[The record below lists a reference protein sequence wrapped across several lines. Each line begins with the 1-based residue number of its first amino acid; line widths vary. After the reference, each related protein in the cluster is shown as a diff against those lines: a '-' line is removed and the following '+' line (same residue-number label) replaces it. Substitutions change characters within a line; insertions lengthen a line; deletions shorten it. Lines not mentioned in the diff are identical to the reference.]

1 MRPTRLAPT
10 VLLFA
15 VLMPSHH
22 GGTRLAA
29 RPMARGAI
37 DRPAV
42 DTAPLA
48 AVTTL
53 LDIDRA
59 FSKTGSD
66 LSMRSALDAMFAAV
80 MDSNDA
86 VLMGGL
92 DDPQFIV
99 GSANIVRTVPPVHG
113 DQPAT
118 VTRGADTALVASSG
132 DQSALG
138 ALERRPSAKSTTG
151 KPLRSKYRAR
161 VQRFMRWRCRS
172 VECRFKI

>member
-15 VLMPSHH
+15 VLIPSHH

-48 AVTTL
+48 AVTTF

-59 FSKTGSD
+59 FSKTGTD

-138 ALERRPSAKSTTG
+138 APERRPSAKSTAG

-161 VQRFMRWRCRS
+161 VQRFIRWCSRLFER
-172 VECRFKI
+172 RFKI

>member
-1 MRPTRLAPT
+1 MRPTLLAPT

-48 AVTTL
+48 AVTTF

-66 LSMRSALDAMFAAV
+66 LSMRSALDAMFAAGV
-80 MDSNDA
+80 DSNDA
-86 VLMGGL
+86 VLMGGP
-92 DDPQFIV
+92 DDPQFVV
-99 GSANIVRTVPPVHG
+99 GSANIARTVAPVNG

-118 VTRGADTALVASSG
+118 VTWGADTALVASSG
-132 DQSALG
+132 DLG
-138 ALERRPSAKSTTG
+138 ITFGVIRPKVSQHPGTPSSGAAFFTIWRR
-151 KPLRSKYRAR
+151 RSPAAP
-161 VQRFMRWRCRS
+161 WRYIA
-172 VECRFKI
+172 E